1 MRKIICIFIAI
12 LLAGQCATGQGA
24 STSKTGSVSADGLDF
39 TTPTALDST
48 AEEAAQLKEI
58 TAQRAERQKEAKSA
72 GEAIAQAKTD
82 EDAIKFTLRF
92 QLANER
98 LVTLQLVEMLTV
110 ANAKIRLNCLDCEYK
125 GGTLA
130 KPEAVKK

>member
-1 MRKIICIFIAI
+1 MIGKPRGGKGSPI
-12 LLAGQCATGQGA
+12 
-24 STSKTGSVSADGLDF
+24 SKTGSASADGLDF
-39 TTPTALDST
+39 TTPTALGFT

-58 TAQRAERQKEAKSA
+58 AAQRVERQKEAKSA

-82 EDAIKFTLRF
+82 EDAVKFTLRF

-98 LVTLQLVEMLTV
+98 LITLQLAEMLTV
-110 ANAKIRLNCLDCEYK
+110 ANAKIRLNCLDCEHK
-125 GGTLA
+125 GGTLV